1 MNIPPSTPPKT
12 GWEVKTLGEVLAV
25 IKNGVNCKHNKDGKG
40 LPISRIETIAQANID
55 FDRVGYA
62 ELNETEKAKY
72 RLARGDI
79 LFSHINSVIHVGK
92 TALVKSEDELYH
104 GVNLL
109 LMRCH
114 DEVDSGYLNL
124 FLNHIFAQGYW
135 VRTCKQSVNQASVNQ
150 GDVKKVPIPVPPLP
164 EQERIVGILD
174 EAFEGIAA
182 ATAQAEKNLH
192 NARELFQS
200 VLQST
205 FSQKGDD
212 WEETTLGEVCSK
224 IGSGATPRG
233 GKNAYKTEGISLIR
247 SLNVYD
253 REFRDAKLA
262 FIDQAQADKLS
273 NVVVEEGDVLLNIT
287 GASVARCCVAPA
299 EHLPARVNQHVS
311 IIRTPPRTSI
321 PSFLNQLLTSKE
333 YKDKLLGIGNKGG
346 STRQAITKA
355 EIQVFKVALPPL
367 PTQQSIVEKLDALSE
382 ETKAL
387 EAIYERKQSALAELK
402 QSLLQKAFAGEL

>member
-1 MNIPPSTPPKT
+1 MASAEPTAKAGWSRCSLQEICEGKISDGTHQTPKYYD
-12 GWEVKTLGEVLAV
+12 
-25 IKNGVNCKHNKDGKG
+25 NGVIFLSSKNVTSGQIDWENIKYIDTKQHLEMHK
-40 LPISRIETIAQANID
+40 RIAP
-55 FDRVGYA
+55 
-62 ELNETEKAKY
+62 
-72 RLARGDI
+72 RLGDI
-79 LFSHINSVIHVGK
+79 LLAKNGTTGVAAIVDRDVTFDIYVSLALLRPKKEILPHLLLHFINSPIAKKQFNKRLKGVGVPNLHLK
-92 TALVKSEDELYH
+92 EIREVKIDFPCSL
-104 GVNLL
+104 
-109 LMRCH
+109 
-114 DEVDSGYLNL
+114 
-124 FLNHIFAQGYW
+124 A
-135 VRTCKQSVNQASVNQ
+135 
-150 GDVKKVPIPVPPLP
+150 
-164 EQERIVGILD
+164 EQERIVAILD

-205 FSQKGDD
+205 FSQKGHD
-212 WEETTLGEVCSK
+212 WVETTLGEACSK

-262 FIDQAQADKLS
+262 FIDQDQADKLS

-311 IIRTPPRTSI
+311 IVRTLPGTSI

-333 YKDKLLGIGNKGG
+333 YKDQLLGIGNKGG
-346 STRQAITKA
+346 ATRQAITKS
-355 EIQVFKVALPPL
+355 EIQGFKVLLPPL
-367 PTQQSIVEKLDALSE
+367 STQQAIVEKLDALSE
-382 ETKAL
+382 ETKRL
-387 EAIYERKQSALAELK
+387 ETIYERKKAALTELK

>member
-1 MNIPPSTPPKT
+1 M
-12 GWEVKTLGEVLAV
+12 
-25 IKNGVNCKHNKDGKG
+25 
-40 LPISRIETIAQANID
+40 
-55 FDRVGYA
+55 
-62 ELNETEKAKY
+62 
-72 RLARGDI
+72 
-79 LFSHINSVIHVGK
+79 
-92 TALVKSEDELYH
+92 
-104 GVNLL
+104 
-109 LMRCH
+109 
-114 DEVDSGYLNL
+114 
-124 FLNHIFAQGYW
+124 
-135 VRTCKQSVNQASVNQ
+135 
-150 GDVKKVPIPVPPLP
+150 
-164 EQERIVGILD
+164 
-174 EAFEGIAA
+174 
-182 ATAQAEKNLH
+182 
-192 NARELFQS
+192 
-200 VLQST
+200 
-205 FSQKGDD
+205 
-212 WEETTLGEVCSK
+212 CSK

-299 EHLPARVNQHVS
+299 EHLPARVNQYVS

>member
-1 MNIPPSTPPKT
+1 
-12 GWEVKTLGEVLAV
+12 
-25 IKNGVNCKHNKDGKG
+25 
-40 LPISRIETIAQANID
+40 
-55 FDRVGYA
+55 
-62 ELNETEKAKY
+62 
-72 RLARGDI
+72 
-79 LFSHINSVIHVGK
+79 
-92 TALVKSEDELYH
+92 
-104 GVNLL
+104 
-109 LMRCH
+109 
-114 DEVDSGYLNL
+114 
-124 FLNHIFAQGYW
+124 
-135 VRTCKQSVNQASVNQ
+135 
-150 GDVKKVPIPVPPLP
+150 
-164 EQERIVGILD
+164 VGILD

-205 FSQKGDD
+205 FSQKGHD
-212 WEETTLGEVCSK
+212 WVETTLGEACSK

-262 FIDQAQADKLS
+262 FIDQDQADKLS

-311 IIRTPPRTSI
+311 IVRTLPGTSI

-333 YKDKLLGIGNKGG
+333 YKDQLLGIGNKGG
-346 STRQAITKA
+346 ATRQAITKS
-355 EIQVFKVALPPL
+355 EIQGFKVLLPPL
-367 PTQQSIVEKLDALSE
+367 STQQAIVEKLDALSE
-382 ETKAL
+382 ETKRL
-387 EAIYERKQSALAELK
+387 ETIYERKKAALTELK